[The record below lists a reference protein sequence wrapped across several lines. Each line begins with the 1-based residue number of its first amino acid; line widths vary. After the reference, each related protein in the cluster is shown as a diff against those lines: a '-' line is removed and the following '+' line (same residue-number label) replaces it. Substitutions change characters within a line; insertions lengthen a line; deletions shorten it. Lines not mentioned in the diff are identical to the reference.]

1 MSNLTNHEPKIQIIC
16 GPTASGKTAL
26 AIKLAGIKPASIIS
40 ADSRQIY
47 QGLDIITGKDIPK
60 GFIKKDS
67 NLFFKNRKVVYY
79 SPSVIPSDLPAAV
92 GVEGSIRLWGL
103 DLLSPDENFNAAE
116 FSSLSRKII
125 LEESAQ
131 GREVFIVGG
140 TGFYLKSLTRPETL
154 ASVRPDENL
163 RRHLEK
169 LSVGSL
175 QQKLKTLDS
184 VRFKAMN
191 QSDVNNPR
199 RLIRALE
206 ISLSPL
212 SPRSP
217 LSSQSLKFSW
227 LGLKTSLDD
236 LKLRIESRVRDR
248 LAIGAVKEVEKM
260 LELYPDQTLPIYTT
274 LGVKPIIKFI
284 NEEIDQE
291 KLVSLW
297 LTDEMNY
304 AKRQLTWFKRQ
315 PEIVWYDK

>member
-1 MSNLTNHEPKIQIIC
+1 MIKIIC
-16 GPTASGKTAL
+16 GPTASGKTAFVLRL
-26 AIKLAGIKPASIIS
+26 AEAMTKAGQPASIIS

-79 SPSVIPSDLPAAV
+79 ALPVIPSDLPAAA

-125 LEESAQ
+125 LEELAQ

-140 TGFYLKSLTRPETL
+140 TGFYLKSLTRPETIT
-154 ASVRPDENL
+154 SVPPDETL
-163 RRHLEK
+163 RETLEK

-206 ISLSPL
+206 ISLSSHPIRPISPIGPL
-212 SPRSP
+212 RPIP
-217 LSSQSLKFSW
+217 FSW

-248 LAIGAVKEVEKM
+248 LALGAVKEVEKM

-304 AKRQLTWFKRQ
+304 AKRQLTWFKKQ
-315 PEIVWYDK
+315 PEIVWYDQ